1 MAKIYGTPIMAGG
14 GMNKD
19 LPPLLDN
26 FKAFEGGGIDD
37 GLTRLK
43 DLPNG
48 TKVKFGTYNNQTLV
62 WRIAQDEDVTK
73 AVLDLNYDTGKTVI
87 GDMVPSSGSI
97 AGNWGI
103 VGWLNATEAGGSWWA
118 NRVKYSDDP
127 PETEPDYSS
136 QDGFLHGWSETDRGL
151 LQNIDWDCN
160 DMEDFEPYKLNSKLI
175 IVANNEGLLA
185 WNGERFCAS
194 LGDSPVVTRT
204 YHDPSAAYGGI
215 SGMGT
220 SITEGTAYPNESIGI
235 WPVCAPNPEAVVSDE
250 PDDDG
255 GYTISNKRSTVK
267 DLQFGDKI
275 KVAVNPEFQSEFG
288 NYMVFEKVDQDHE
301 GYPENS
307 STFMAKNITMVRAIE
322 GTYVYNTAMDFSLTT
337 LSQYLNSNA
346 GAGEWFQ
353 ELIEG
358 QVPPDGTDSSTL
370 NPDYA
375 YADKPGFF
383 NVLDNNFINKLL
395 PTNIE
400 HSTKEVYFFV
410 PSVVEMGVKGQNNE
424 TWSSAETISSPFK
437 WFDSDDKRTRALTSE
452 VVSTYPDYKN
462 ELMAADESASYE
474 ANSPYYYTLRNMLNG
489 NVFPIIRTDGT
500 ISPANYVVG
509 KGSCGICPV
518 CNISNDLF
526 LTLQEPDEDGC
537 YIVDYTKIA
546 VTIQADK
553 MEESRAKELAG
564 AVWVYSDHVPKN
576 VNDGTKI
583 QLTREELISAGHQ
596 TDADGQ
602 FITSLESKSK
612 LKLGQYNS
620 VKLQWY
626 VGRDKQ
632 GKVVL
637 TLSEKDSTDTLG
649 RGVYEYD
656 AAEPDNPDNDRKIY
670 GNNRISVSNAN
681 QWLNSSKGENEWF
694 EKQHDYDEPPT
705 YQNKKGF
712 LNEWSATELQYVA
725 DHEWET
731 IKASV
736 DGGGKETFI
745 RKISLLSTTELGL
758 EQDTG
763 GTEIDIFDS
772 DESRAI
778 GMPYY
783 TRTPY
788 PLASR
793 NSKIVLT
800 AGKMDSYN
808 VNTRACLRPVCYPL
822 QDLIVSNQ
830 PDEDGCYTVI
840 GVPSAVT
847 RTIDYPAD
855 QSFYVRQFTFNKQKQ
870 YQTIHEGA
878 VSSLDPSEFNNPRK
892 IFEYG
897 DTAPANKNLLWIQP
911 NGLTK
916 FWNGSEWTA
925 IAGVYAEEVSE

>member
-1 MAKIYGTPIMAGG
+1 MRKIYSKAGWLHYPELEFYYTQGEENVEPAQFVLPKNREEVDLTALSYQIKVVSEDYGTEAAWILPKKMTDEHILLDWEITREFTAMPGRAFLTLTGTDSKNNVVAKWTGHPVQIRKDPKGTQPVPPPDKLEQFENQVNQAVEKITGALEKADASLDGMIPVLEDAAKTANTLIEHSNKLEQTVNVLENQTIPQFTAYVDKQKQSIDAAASNAQNAATAAQASAASAESARQSTEKIQQQVVIESKSVSEKYNQVIEMTGRVEEATSKAEDAAKTATSAVETVNTQAKQVEQWKNQAVQSAQTASSSAETAQGAADTATQKASEASTSAQNAALSQQAAEQAKTDAQSARDAAAKSAESAAKSAETAAQMASAHLKEITPLSIDAEGWSAVEGEDGMFSHPITHEKITATSYLTINSGSDTLLSAFSEIGYAGG
-14 GMNKD
+14 YIKNDGGNVNWFIKAGQKPSSPFSVQLTLEQAKEGSGPIYTSLNTQGGGQNTD

-26 FKAFEGGGIDD
+26 FC
-37 GLTRLK
+37 
-43 DLPNG
+43 
-48 TKVKFGTYNNQTLV
+48 
-62 WRIAQDEDVTK
+62 
-73 AVLDLNYDTGKTVI
+73 AVA
-87 GDMVPSSGSI
+87 SI
-97 AGNWGI
+97 AEGN
-103 VGWLNATEAGGSWWA
+103 N
-118 NRVKYSDDP
+118 K
-127 PETEPDYSS
+127 
-136 QDGFLHGWSETDRGL
+136 
-151 LQNIDWDCN
+151 
-160 DMEDFEPYKLNSKLI
+160 I
-175 IVANNEGLLA
+175 I
-185 WNGERFCAS
+185 
-194 LGDSPVVTRT
+194 
-204 YHDPSAAYGGI
+204 I
-215 SGMGT
+215 S
-220 SITEGTAYPNESIGI
+220 
-235 WPVCAPNPEAVVSDE
+235 
-250 PDDDG
+250 
-255 GYTISNKRSTVK
+255 
-267 DLQFGDKI
+267 
-275 KVAVNPEFQSEFG
+275 
-288 NYMVFEKVDQDHE
+288 
-301 GYPENS
+301 
-307 STFMAKNITMVRAIE
+307 
-322 GTYVYNTAMDFSLTT
+322 
-337 LSQYLNSNA
+337 
-346 GAGEWFQ
+346 
-353 ELIEG
+353 
-358 QVPPDGTDSSTL
+358 
-370 NPDYA
+370 
-375 YADKPGFF
+375 
-383 NVLDNNFINKLL
+383 
-395 PTNIE
+395 
-400 HSTKEVYFFV
+400 
-410 PSVVEMGVKGQNNE
+410 
-424 TWSSAETISSPFK
+424 
-437 WFDSDDKRTRALTSE
+437 
-452 VVSTYPDYKN
+452 
-462 ELMAADESASYE
+462 
-474 ANSPYYYTLRNMLNG
+474 
-489 NVFPIIRTDGT
+489 
-500 ISPANYVVG
+500 
-509 KGSCGICPV
+509 
-518 CNISNDLF
+518 
-526 LTLQEPDEDGC
+526 
-537 YIVDYTKIA
+537 
-546 VTIQADK
+546 ADK
-553 MEESRAKELAG
+553 MEVERANELSG
-564 AVWVYSDHVPKN
+564 ALWVYADHIPADI
-576 VNDGTKI
+576 NDGTKI
-583 QLTREELISAGHQ
+583 ELTREELISAGHQ

-681 QWLNSSKGENEWF
+681 QWLNSSKGE
-694 EKQHDYDEPPT
+694 
-705 YQNKKGF
+705 
-712 LNEWSATELQYVA
+712 NEWSATELQYVA

>member
-1 MAKIYGTPIMAGG
+1 M
-14 GMNKD
+14 
-19 LPPLLDN
+19 
-26 FKAFEGGGIDD
+26 
-37 GLTRLK
+37 
-43 DLPNG
+43 
-48 TKVKFGTYNNQTLV
+48 
-62 WRIAQDEDVTK
+62 
-73 AVLDLNYDTGKTVI
+73 
-87 GDMVPSSGSI
+87 
-97 AGNWGI
+97 
-103 VGWLNATEAGGSWWA
+103 
-118 NRVKYSDDP
+118 
-127 PETEPDYSS
+127 
-136 QDGFLHGWSETDRGL
+136 
-151 LQNIDWDCN
+151 
-160 DMEDFEPYKLNSKLI
+160 
-175 IVANNEGLLA
+175 
-185 WNGERFCAS
+185 
-194 LGDSPVVTRT
+194 
-204 YHDPSAAYGGI
+204 
-215 SGMGT
+215 
-220 SITEGTAYPNESIGI
+220 
-235 WPVCAPNPEAVVSDE
+235 
-250 PDDDG
+250 
-255 GYTISNKRSTVK
+255 
-267 DLQFGDKI
+267 
-275 KVAVNPEFQSEFG
+275 
-288 NYMVFEKVDQDHE
+288 
-301 GYPENS
+301 
-307 STFMAKNITMVRAIE
+307 
-322 GTYVYNTAMDFSLTT
+322 
-337 LSQYLNSNA
+337 
-346 GAGEWFQ
+346 
-353 ELIEG
+353 
-358 QVPPDGTDSSTL
+358 
-370 NPDYA
+370 
-375 YADKPGFF
+375 
-383 NVLDNNFINKLL
+383 
-395 PTNIE
+395 
-400 HSTKEVYFFV
+400 
-410 PSVVEMGVKGQNNE
+410 
-424 TWSSAETISSPFK
+424 
-437 WFDSDDKRTRALTSE
+437 
-452 VVSTYPDYKN
+452 
-462 ELMAADESASYE
+462 
-474 ANSPYYYTLRNMLNG
+474 
-489 NVFPIIRTDGT
+489 
-500 ISPANYVVG
+500 
-509 KGSCGICPV
+509 
-518 CNISNDLF
+518 
-526 LTLQEPDEDGC
+526 
-537 YIVDYTKIA
+537 
-546 VTIQADK
+546 
-553 MEESRAKELAG
+553 
-564 AVWVYSDHVPKN
+564 
-576 VNDGTKI
+576 
-583 QLTREELISAGHQ
+583 
-596 TDADGQ
+596 
-602 FITSLESKSK
+602 
-612 LKLGQYNS
+612 
-620 VKLQWY
+620 
-626 VGRDKQ
+626 
-632 GKVVL
+632 
-637 TLSEKDSTDTLG
+637 
-649 RGVYEYD
+649 YEYD